1 MSISGPS
8 LTTAIICRDSC
19 IWFSAYQFGWGYG
32 AYALP
37 GTIVCSLLGAADTT
51 PPQLLL
57 AFELGTQKIL
67 RAVTR
72 RGPAASGERVYLDA
86 CDFHF
91 EQTVSPDS
99 IAEVAIS
106 SAG

>member
-1 MSISGPS
+1 M
-8 LTTAIICRDSC
+8 
-19 IWFSAYQFGWGYG
+19 
-32 AYALP
+32 
-37 GTIVCSLLGAADTT
+37 LGAADTT

-57 AFELGTQKIL
+57 AFELGKQKIL

-72 RGPAASGERVYLDA
+72 RGPAARGERVYLDV
-86 CDFHF
+86 CDFRF
-91 EQTVSPDS
+91 ERTGSPGS